1 MDNKEAGRI
10 FHEIAFWL
18 EIAGDNPFK
27 IRSYANAARLLE
39 KLPESVEDVHR
50 ASRLRE
56 LDGIGEALEKK
67 LDELLTTGRLSF
79 LETLRSR
86 FPEGLF
92 DLSKVQGIGPKTI
105 KHLYESLFVDS
116 IEALR
121 DACERDELASLKG
134 YGQNKQEKVLESIR
148 FLEAQE
154 GRFHLHAAWDAAAVL
169 CRHLQEH
176 PAVQELAVVGNL
188 RRYRETVTEIEM
200 LVASGDADD
209 VARHFMAWPELKQTL
224 SSGPGLCAT
233 VTGANIPARLRFAA
247 LEAWPFALLLASGN
261 EAHVTLLRKQAAE
274 LGFELKERGLFRTDG
289 SPVPCA
295 SEADIYRALG
305 MPFIPPEMREG
316 TFEFKAPFPACLIEE
331 HQLLGTIH
339 CHSHW
344 SDGVNSL
351 EEMALEARRL
361 GYAYIVVTDHS
372 QASAIANGL
381 SPERVCDQHEEI
393 DRLNTRLPGIRILK
407 GIEADIL
414 GDGSLDYGPEILSAF
429 EFVIASIHNGME
441 MSEEAATEKLIRAI
455 EHPSTTVIGHLTG
468 RLLLS
473 RAGYPVQVD
482 KVVDAAVANGVA
494 LEINGNPRRLDMDW
508 RFLRAA
514 ADKGARFALGTD
526 AHRVSGLANMRFAVA
541 MARKGGLEPEQI
553 LNCYPAE
560 DILQWRAAN

>member
-10 FHEIAFWL
+10 FHEVAFWL
-18 EIAGDNPFK
+18 EIAGENAFK

-39 KLPESVEDVHR
+39 KLAEPVEELHR
-50 ASRLRE
+50 SGRLRE

-67 LDELLTTGRLSF
+67 IDELLTTGRLSF
-79 LETLRSR
+79 LEMLRSR
-86 FPEGLF
+86 FPEGLL

-105 KHLYESLFVDS
+105 KHLYDSLFVDS

-121 DACERDELASLKG
+121 DACERDEVASLKG
-134 YGQNKQEKVLESIR
+134 YGKHKQDKILESIR

-154 GRFHLHAAWDAAAVL
+154 GRFHLHVAWDAANAL
-169 CRHLQEH
+169 CRRLEEH
-176 PAVQELAVVGNL
+176 PAVKELAVVGNL
-188 RRYRETVTEIEM
+188 RRYRETVKEIEV
-200 LVASGDADD
+200 LAAGGDREAIIS
-209 VARHFMAWPELKQTL
+209 HFLEGPEIKESL
-224 SSGPGLCAT
+224 SSTPEKIAVITAT
-233 VTGANIPARLRFAA
+233 NIPASLRVITDTT
-247 LEAWPFALLLASGN
+247 WPFPLLHFSGN
-261 EAHVTLLRKQAAE
+261 EAHVTLLRNRAR
-274 LGFELKERGLFRTDG
+274 ERGLELNEYGLFRKDG
-289 SPVPCA
+289 TPVPCA
-295 SEADIYRALG
+295 GETEIYEALG
-305 MPFIPPEMREG
+305 MHFIPPEMREG
-316 TFEFKAPFPACLIEE
+316 TFECKAPFPACLIEE
-331 HQLLGTIH
+331 HHLLGTIH